1 MPYSGGG
8 GLMRIGSADGRQV
21 RFQSPHVVVVG
32 GRRRV
37 RPFVRR
43 GAGHN
48 GSCVGERAG
57 SAAQPLLYA
66 TVECENA
73 AGWQCIDR
81 QHVAL
86 VDGRE
91 GDLLFRGAHTT
102 YNDLATFR
110 EQDFC
115 LSGGGNS

>member
-1 MPYSGGG
+1 MRSHENGCLPAIIAMPYSGG

-21 RFQSPHVVVVG
+21 RFQSPHVVVVV
-32 GRRRV
+32 GRRRPRL

-57 SAAQPLLYA
+57 SAAQPILYA

-73 AGWQCIDR
+73 AG
-81 QHVAL
+81 
-86 VDGRE
+86 
-91 GDLLFRGAHTT
+91 
-102 YNDLATFR
+102 
-110 EQDFC
+110 
-115 LSGGGNS
+115 